1 MFPTLSKKFGANGG
15 RERQANTLSSRL
27 SFLLEKMSFRFMAP
41 SPPPPPPPNVCIDC
55 RVGLCEEGRSRLF
68 GASMSECEAMEDAG
82 VEEFA
87 LIDSL
92 TNSTGTRA
100 CIDVRATPHATSRK
114 PR

>member
-1 MFPTLSKKFGANGG
+1 
-15 RERQANTLSSRL
+15 
-27 SFLLEKMSFRFMAP
+27 MSFRFMAP

-82 VEEFA
+82 VGEFE

-100 CIDVRATPHATSRK
+100 CIDVRPTPHATSRK